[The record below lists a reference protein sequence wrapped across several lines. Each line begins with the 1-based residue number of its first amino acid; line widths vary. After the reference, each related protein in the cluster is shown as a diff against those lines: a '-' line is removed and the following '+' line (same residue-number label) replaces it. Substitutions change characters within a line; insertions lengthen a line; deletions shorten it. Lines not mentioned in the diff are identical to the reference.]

1 VLGEEEGFGEEG
13 VVGGEGG
20 EEDVEAGYEARF
32 ENRRML
38 RSGGKC

>member
-1 VLGEEEGFGEEG
+1 MLLEDATFGEEG